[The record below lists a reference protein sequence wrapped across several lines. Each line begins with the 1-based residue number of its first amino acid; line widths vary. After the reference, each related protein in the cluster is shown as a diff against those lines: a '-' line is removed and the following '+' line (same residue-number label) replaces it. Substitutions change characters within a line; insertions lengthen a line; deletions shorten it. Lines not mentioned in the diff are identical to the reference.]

1 MSNLGCG
8 LPYLLYPLFTF
19 HPFSKSPIFS
29 QNFCSRHYKF
39 TLKMFLCFFTIILAD
54 SLKGKGI
61 ICEFSLPSFFGKLLA
76 YIRNSLVVQWSGLGT
91 FIATGRGSHTHTQTH
106 THTHTHTHTEA
117 NISLFFKTMLI
128 CNLISLHL
136 LLSLC
141 PWLPRCFVKELSMLI
156 PVTCS
161 RSILSVPL
169 LADIWRCQCT

>member
-106 THTHTHTHTEA
+106 THTHTHTQRLT
-117 NISLFFKTMLI
+117 F
-128 CNLISLHL
+128 
-136 LLSLC
+136 LSFSKLC
-141 PWLPRCFVKELSMLI
+141 SSATLYRFIYCSPFVLGFPDAL
-156 PVTCS
+156 
-161 RSILSVPL
+161 
-169 LADIWRCQCT
+169 